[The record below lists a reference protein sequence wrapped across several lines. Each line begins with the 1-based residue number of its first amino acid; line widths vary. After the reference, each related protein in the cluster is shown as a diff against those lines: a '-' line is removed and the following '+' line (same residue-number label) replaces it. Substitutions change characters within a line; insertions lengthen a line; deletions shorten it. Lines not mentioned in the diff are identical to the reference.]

1 MNKKMSVLF
10 SAMFLTACAQDPT
23 STTEHSSAQ
32 TLSIESSTTQNSIA
46 KNNTTHNMVTKKSI
60 SENDTVIGIMT
71 TPTKLLWS
79 QDFDHNKTGLL
90 KDVANAITFYA
101 QQGDVNTQALDNL
114 TYYLRIYSSF
124 GPDKDWP
131 DGTAEAVNKALIAL
145 QAMPEFYQI
154 TPTTA
159 RLHENYA
166 VALYRLYFLE
176 PLQKSTAD
184 HIKPLAKL
192 IDLYAGAK
200 LSNELNNN
208 LAIDYALWEVIR
220 AAAILPY
227 EARRK
232 NKPEHIQAILGQDE
246 LSTSLLNFLTSPN
259 AIKNGDNWP
268 KQHATWA
275 LANYYNLYNKQYWN
289 AYYKMSK
296 EEQKKLD
303 DDKMSLPFEKQ
314 MDELDNAVWQA
325 VASDQTLSADDIKN
339 QFSIPY
345 VVTTYRGKSE
355 CEEDTLENR
364 CISPTIKQALPIEHI
379 CSDSLY
385 ILTQKMTKAQLN
397 DSCRQLISQEAD
409 FHEKLATN
417 NQAVA
422 NDFNDKLRVIIFNNA
437 AEYNKYGQLIFDIH
451 TDNGGMYIEGTTQD
465 PNNIATFYSY
475 EHFWVRPEFKVW
487 NLNHEYMH
495 YLDGRFIKYDSFNH
509 FPSHMVWW
517 SEGLA
522 EFISKGNDNPKA
534 FKELTKTEQEKW
546 PTLTE
551 VFATEYK
558 DGTDRVYKWGYLAV
572 RYMFE
577 NHKEQYHQLAHFLK
591 TDYFEGYKN
600 LLEQAGET
608 HKEDFVKWLISH
620 KAADENIENKEESK
634 KDSNKP
640 REFYR
645 YTYKDYLQPK
655 HLVDDEN
662 HMVWQYWHAN
672 SKGK

>member
-10 SAMFLTACAQDPT
+10 SAMFLSACAQNTTPT
-23 STTEHSSAQ
+23 SESPSTQ
-32 TLSIESSTTQNSIA
+32 TSSIESRVSQSTDFQ
-46 KNNTTHNMVTKKSI
+46 HDI
-60 SENDTVIGIMT
+60 SQNDTVVSIMT
-71 TPTKLLWS
+71 TPTTLLWS
-79 QDFDHNKTGLL
+79 QNFDHHQTGLL
-90 KDVANAITFYA
+90 KDVAHAIHYYA
-101 QQGDVNTQALDNL
+101 QQGNVNAQALDNL

-131 DGTAEAVNKALIAL
+131 KETAKAVNDALIAL
-145 QAMPEFYQI
+145 QAMPDFYKI

-176 PLQKSTAD
+176 PLQKSTED
-184 HIKPLAKL
+184 HVKPLAKL
-192 IDLYAGAK
+192 IDLYGSTT
-200 LSNELNNN
+200 LSPELENN

-232 NKPEHIQAILGQDE
+232 NKPEHIQAVLGQDE
-246 LSTSLLNFLTSPN
+246 LSTSLLTFLTSTN
-259 AIKNGDNWP
+259 AIKNGKNWP

-289 AYYKMSK
+289 AYYEMP
-296 EEQKKLD
+296 EEDQKKLD

-314 MDELDNAVWQA
+314 MDDLDNAVWQA
-325 VASDQTLSADDIKN
+325 LASDKALSNDEVKTL
-339 QFSIPY
+339 FSVPY

-355 CEEDTLENR
+355 CSEDTLEGR
-364 CISPTIKQALPIEHI
+364 CIAPTIKQALPIEHI

-385 ILTQKMTKAQLN
+385 ILTQKMTKAQLE
-397 DSCRQLISQEAD
+397 DSCQQLTSQEAD
-409 FHEKLATN
+409 FHTKLATN

-437 AEYNKYGQLIFDIH
+437 AEYNKYGQLVFDIH
-451 TDNGGMYIEGTTQD
+451 TDNGGMYIEGTPQNPD
-465 PNNIATFYSY
+465 NIATFYSY
-475 EHFWVRPEFKVW
+475 EHFWIRPEFKVW
-487 NLNHEYMH
+487 NLNHEYVH
-495 YLDGRFIKYDSFNH
+495 YLDGRFIKYDTFNH

-522 EFISKGNDNPKA
+522 EYISKGDKNPKA
-534 FKELTKTEQEKW
+534 FKELTKIKSDKW
-546 PTLTE
+546 PTLAE

-572 RYMFE
+572 RYMAE

-591 TDYFEGYKN
+591 TDYFDGYKE

-608 HKEDFVKWLISH
+608 HKEDFTLWLVKH
-620 KAADENIENKEESK
+620 TPTEKTAENNDENKVDSK
-634 KDSNKP
+634 NNDDKP
-640 REFYR
+640 RQFYR

-655 HLVDDEN
+655 HLVEDEK

-672 SKGK
+672 SEKTK